1 MFSKIEKVQTAN
13 EIVNQIVSGI
23 SRGELQPGSLLPS
36 ERDLAQM
43 FNVSR
48 VVVREA
54 ISALSLLGIIQKKWG
69 KGNFI
74 SENVNLSLIR
84 NSVKHLIVVKEQEV
98 IEVIEARMAVECE
111 LAALAATRRTAADLN
126 RLKKAL
132 DDYLKSN
139 RESPRRVE
147 LDLSFH
153 MTIAEIARSKILE
166 GLQKV
171 LSEKYFSIMQI
182 GTRLDDAMKNAEQ
195 EHTQIYEAIRNSDE
209 GTAREIMRSHLMKL
223 ARRVVSHLKSISD

>member
-1 MFSKIEKVQTAN
+1 MFNKIEKVQTAN
-13 EIVNQIVSGI
+13 EIVNQIVSSI

-48 VVVREA
+48 VAVREA

-84 NSVKHLIVVKEQEV
+84 NSVKHLIVVREQEV
-98 IEVIEARMAVECE
+98 IEVIEARIAVECE
-111 LAALAATRRTAADLN
+111 LAALAAARRTAADLN

-132 DDYLKSN
+132 DDYLKSS

-182 GTRLDDAMKNAEQ
+182 GTRLNDAMKNAEQ

-209 GTAREIMRSHLMKL
+209 RTAREVMRSHLIKL